1 MDGTLDAAWANKHM
15 QQLWYSIAVKNSRP
29 TGCKCFRSLHSISC
43 RLHVYYRRY
52 KSSWD
57 PDAAELN
64 PNAPTFSP
72 LKEYLI
78 QRSVPRSA
86 SKYTIVPFH
95 VYCRLLMQE
104 KLNQRICR
112 KCHMYWST
120 KAAPNRHKPYH
131 KENEKIPT
139 TELQNQT

>member
-1 MDGTLDAAWANKHM
+1 MGLRMQRGWTNKHM

-52 KSSWD
+52 ESSWSRCCGIKSKCIH
-57 PDAAELN
+57 
-64 PNAPTFSP
+64 FFP

-86 SKYTIVPFH
+86 SKYTIVPFP

-104 KLNQRICR
+104 KLNQRVCR